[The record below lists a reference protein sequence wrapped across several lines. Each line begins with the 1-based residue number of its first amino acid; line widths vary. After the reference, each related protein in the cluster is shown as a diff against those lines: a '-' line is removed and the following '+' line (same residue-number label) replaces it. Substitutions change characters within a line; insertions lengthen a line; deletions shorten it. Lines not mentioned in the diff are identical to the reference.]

1 MHGPVTLI
9 TVVFNCLLMF
19 SVPLIILGYSN
30 CQIVLLK
37 MKLNVEINLIHFYK
51 EVLSFCRF
59 WGRSNYL
66 SYVCQLCFKRCW
78 ISVVVKCA
86 TNRVV
91 FPKRSQ
97 RLWVQLSLGCWL
109 LVGPTSALGTGV
121 TQYLLTIG
129 DFHCTLLL

>member
-59 WGRSNYL
+59 
-66 SYVCQLCFKRCW
+66 
-78 ISVVVKCA
+78 
-86 TNRVV
+86 
-91 FPKRSQ
+91 
-97 RLWVQLSLGCWL
+97 
-109 LVGPTSALGTGV
+109 
-121 TQYLLTIG
+121 
-129 DFHCTLLL
+129 